1 MAGDSE
7 NRIPVQSVSDEGKI
21 CTVYMLEMSMY
32 PILYPAYR
40 NRLYRSDTFFS
51 GSGHLQEHPFPDSG
65 CAGFEKFSSFAEIVF
80 FIDEVSSTWRNCW

>member
-32 PILYPAYR
+32 PFLEQSIR
-40 NRLYRSDTFFS
+40 
-51 GSGHLQEHPFPDSG
+51 
-65 CAGFEKFSSFAEIVF
+65 F
-80 FIDEVSSTWRNCW
+80 FILHIGIGCIVQIHFFQGVDICKSIHFRIAAVQGLKNLVHLRK